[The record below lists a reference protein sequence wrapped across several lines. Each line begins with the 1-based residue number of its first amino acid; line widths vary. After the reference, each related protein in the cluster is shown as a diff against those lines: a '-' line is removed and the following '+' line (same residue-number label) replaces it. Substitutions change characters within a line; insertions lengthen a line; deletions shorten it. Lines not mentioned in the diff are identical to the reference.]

1 MNCTIDAW
9 LDDDTAHLRITDVD
23 SGRVH
28 LDWSW
33 SGRDA
38 NQGDADTA
46 LHRLVSGLFLV
57 SCIGKLRHP
66 VAGSAPPRPPTAPD
80 HPAPVEQIPV
90 ERIAA
95 EQVSADQRP
104 LPRTDP
110 LPPAESRVIEFRR
123 AAGHS

>member
-9 LDDDTAHLRITDVD
+9 LDDDTAHLRITDAD

-33 SGRDA
+33 SGSDA
-38 NQGDADTA
+38 AQGDAGTA

-66 VAGSAPPRPPTAPD
+66 AEPAPLRPPATPER
-80 HPAPVEQIPV
+80 PA
-90 ERIAA
+90 AA
-95 EQVSADQRP
+95 EQAGHRAEP
-104 LPRTDP
+104 E
-110 LPPAESRVIEFRR
+110 PPAESRIIEFRR
-123 AAGHS
+123 AAGH